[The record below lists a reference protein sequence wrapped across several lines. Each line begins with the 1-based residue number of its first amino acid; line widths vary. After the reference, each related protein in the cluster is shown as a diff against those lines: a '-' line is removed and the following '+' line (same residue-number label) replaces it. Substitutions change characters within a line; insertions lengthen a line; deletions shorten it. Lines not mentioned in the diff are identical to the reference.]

1 MVIVSQILF
10 WSGVAYI
17 WIMGLV
23 SFFRAKDK
31 KPQTSSAK
39 TIESFKILFVGM
51 GLMLL
56 GMVTG
61 FLLA

>member
-10 WSGVAYI
+10 WIGVAYI

-31 KPQTSSAK
+31 KPQTSFAK
-39 TIESFKILFVGM
+39 AIESYKIIFVGL
-51 GLMLL
+51 GLMILSEF
-56 GMVTG
+56 VKR
-61 FLLA
+61 AA